1 MKKNEMALVYNY
13 IYNEQQRYEEELRQ
27 LQTNI
32 RYRRIDVSDCT
43 ELTCAIERL
52 NTFMQVTRNI
62 MTLLKMKELETDDV
76 EV

>member
-13 IYNEQQRYEEELRQ
+13 IYNEQQRYEDELRQ

-43 ELTCAIERL
+43 ELICAIERL

-62 MTLLKMKELETDDV
+62 MTLLKMKEIEIDEE